1 MCGAPSLQ
9 RCSRERIIHF
19 EMKPRTGL
27 IAAGLT
33 LAAALLSACALG
45 VVTQTS
51 YDVVFRS
58 GVPSSF
64 AYGGQKGDMLVRIV
78 NNPFAAPAQEV
89 NAAVV
94 AQMQGQTVGPP
105 TRLSSEPNE
114 RMIPG
119 YAIVLGFDLPVW
131 YDPGALCRAGAA
143 APPADTAAARLTL
156 LMVFCEGDDWLT
168 WVKGSA
174 PRPATP
180 QDTQFQRLIAQS
192 TFQLI
197 PMRNDGGGRGFDL
210 TTRRGDVTVVAR

>member
-1 MCGAPSLQ
+1 MSP
-9 RCSRERIIHF
+9 RIA
-19 EMKPRTGL
+19 L

-33 LAAALLSACALG
+33 SAAVLLATCALG

-78 NNPFAAPAQEV
+78 NNPFPAPDQEV
-89 NAAVV
+89 NAAIV
-94 AQMQGQTVGPP
+94 AQMQGRTVGPP
-105 TRLSSEPNE
+105 TRLGVEPND

-119 YAIVLGFDLPVW
+119 YAIALGFDLPVW
-131 YDPGALCRAGAA
+131 YDPGALCRSGVA
-143 APPADTAAARLTL
+143 APAANTTAPRLTL

-168 WVKGSA
+168 WVKGSV
-174 PRPATP
+174 PRPASPDNP
-180 QDTQFQRLIAQS
+180 QFAQLIAQS

-197 PMRNDGGGRGFDL
+197 PFHNDDGGRGLDMTTLRQDL
-210 TTRRGDVTVVAR
+210 AIVVR